1 MATSPVDPIAAAADE
16 AVEHLRAMLRIDTTN
31 PPGAESACADY
42 LAETLRADGLEP
54 TLVEKVKGRANVV
67 ARIKGNGAA
76 PPLLLGAHLDVVEAD
91 PKRWRHAPF
100 SGDIADGCIWGR
112 GALDM
117 KNMAAMAVM
126 AVKLLKR
133 SGAKLRRD
141 VIFAGVAD
149 EEAGCD
155 VGSRFLVDEHPELV
169 RAEYALGE
177 VGGFTLHVQGRR
189 FYPIMV
195 AEKGLCWLRVRARGT
210 PGHGSLPRED
220 NANVRL
226 ARAVARLGRR
236 RLPQHTT
243 SFVTEFVQRV
253 GATLPLPQRLILER
267 VLDPR
272 TAPAVLKLLPDRSLA
287 RSFAAVLSNTASPTV
302 LRGGNK
308 TNVIPAEA
316 TCEIDGRIL
325 PGQTESSFL
334 GELRD
339 AIGRDLEFEIL
350 KSAPPVV
357 TSEKTPLFET
367 LCRTLL
373 RHDPEALPVPYLMP
387 GFTDAKSWS
396 RLGTKCY
403 GFVPLKLDAGVRF
416 GDLFHG
422 DDERVPLDGFR
433 WGVKVLYEAVRDFCS

>member
-1 MATSPVDPIAAAADE
+1 MATSPVDPVAGAADE
-16 AVEHLRAMLRIDTTN
+16 AVEHLGALLRMDTTN
-31 PPGAESACADY
+31 PPGNESICAEY
-42 LAETLRADGLEP
+42 LAESLRKDGIEP
-54 TLVEKVKGRANVV
+54 TLVAKAKGRANVV
-67 ARIKGNGAA
+67 ARIKGNGEA

-91 PKRWRHAPF
+91 AKRWRHPPF
-100 SGDIADGCIWGR
+100 SGAIADGYLWGR

-117 KNMAAMAVM
+117 KNMAAMSLMV
-126 AVKLLKR
+126 VKLLRR
-133 SGAKLRRD
+133 SGARLRRD

-149 EEAGCD
+149 EEVGCD
-155 VGSRFLVDEHPELV
+155 FGSRFLVEEHPELV

-226 ARAVARLGRR
+226 ARAVARLGSR

-243 SFVTEFVQRV
+243 PFVKEFVQKV
-253 GATLPLPQRLILER
+253 GATLPMPQRLILER
-267 VLDPR
+267 ILDPR
-272 TAPAVLKLLPDRSLA
+272 TAPAVLKILPDRSLA
-287 RSFAAVLSNTASPTV
+287 RSFAAVLSNTVSPTV

-308 TNVIPAEA
+308 TNVIPSEA
-316 TCEIDGRIL
+316 TCELDGRIL
-325 PGQTESSFL
+325 PGQTEGSFL
-334 GELRD
+334 AELR
-339 AIGRDLEFEIL
+339 AAVGRDVEFEIL
-350 KSAPPVV
+350 KSAPPTV
-357 TSEKTPLFET
+357 TSAKTPLFET

-403 GFVPLKLDAGVRF
+403 GFVPLRLAAGVRF
-416 GDLFHG
+416 ADLFHG
-422 DDERVPLDGFR
+422 DDERVPVDGVR
-433 WGVKVLYEAVRDFCS
+433 WGVRVLYEAVRDFCS